1 MIWDGVWD
9 FGRWWWYQGISTYN
23 ASAFHNEDPLLTA
36 VERKNYEAIPDIMGS
51 YRISFSKHL
60 KITRFH
66 GQAHKIKYSLFVP
79 VMAGL
84 NGEQKKKKQET
95 ALDNLD

>member
-1 MIWDGVWD
+1 
-9 FGRWWWYQGISTYN
+9 
-23 ASAFHNEDPLLTA
+23 
-36 VERKNYEAIPDIMGS
+36 MGS

-79 VMAGL
+79 IMAGL
-84 NGEQKKKKQET
+84 NGEQKKKKTKQET